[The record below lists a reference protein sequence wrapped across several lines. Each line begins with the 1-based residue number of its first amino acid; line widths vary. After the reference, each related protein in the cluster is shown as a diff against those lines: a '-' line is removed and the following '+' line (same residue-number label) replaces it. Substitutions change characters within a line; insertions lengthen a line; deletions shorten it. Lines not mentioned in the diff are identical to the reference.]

1 MRNAANVLLSVAMT
15 VLLGACAVLPPTSTI
30 PLPAVSGSE
39 ELYVIDPAHTFPHFE
54 VTHMNLSTHHGRFNK
69 TSGWIML
76 DRAAQRGSM
85 QLVIDA
91 NSVDTGDPALEQ
103 RLRGEDFFDAANHP
117 EIRFRA
123 NKLRFDGDKPVGA
136 DGELTLRGATRP
148 VSLTITAFRC
158 GQLPLIRR
166 EACGARAETS
176 IKRAD
181 FGMSIYP
188 SMIGADVRLV
198 IQVEGHKR

>member
-1 MRNAANVLLSVAMT
+1 MRNIGNVLLSFTTAA
-15 VLLGACAVLPPTSTI
+15 LLVACAALPPTSTI
-30 PLPAVSGSE
+30 PLPTVSGSE

-54 VTHMNLSTHHGRFNK
+54 VTHMNLSTHHGRFNR
-69 TSGWIML
+69 TNGWIVL
-76 DRAAQRGSM
+76 DRAARRGSM
-85 QLVIDA
+85 QLVIDT

-123 NKLRFDGDKPVGA
+123 DKLRFDGDKPIGA
-136 DGELTLRGATRP
+136 DGELTLRGNTRP
-148 VSLTITAFRC
+148 VSFAITAFRC

-166 EACGARAETS
+166 NACGARAETS